1 MDKLKKIREQVENML
16 SQLEEGVELTVIP
29 PVELSDEEWQKV
41 RQQYGDELCDRLMDS
56 QEMLRSFIDHG
67 SQDTLH

>member
-56 QEMLRSFIDHG
+56 REMLRSFIDHG
-67 SQDTLH
+67 AQDTLH

>member
-16 SQLEEGVELTVIP
+16 SQLEEGVELIVIP

-67 SQDTLH
+67 TQDTLH